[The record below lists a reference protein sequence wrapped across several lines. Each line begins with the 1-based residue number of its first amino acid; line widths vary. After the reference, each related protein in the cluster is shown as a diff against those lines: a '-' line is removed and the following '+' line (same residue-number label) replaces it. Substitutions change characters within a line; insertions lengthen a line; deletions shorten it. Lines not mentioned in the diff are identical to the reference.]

1 MDKVVK
7 YVRVPVKNQ
16 KKILE
21 EQQKELMQYAEE
33 KGFEVA
39 EVGMLCKKTG
49 ETEQIRGIF
58 TDEGTNTREVRT
70 NNTAFKKML
79 EEAMQGKFNQ
89 IIIKDTETFVKVV
102 EDGMKIIKNLRQHSV
117 NVHFMKE
124 GLDTIDIYNDL
135 LLTFSLCLAER
146 EIIERSEIAKKR
158 WNKLKQNQ

>member
-16 KKILE
+16 KEILE

-49 ETEQIRGIF
+49 ETQQIQGMF
-58 TDEGTNTREVRT
+58 ADEGTTLREVRR
-70 NNTAFKKML
+70 NNKVFKQML
-79 EEAMQGKFNQ
+79 EEAMQGKVNQ
-89 IIIKDTETFVKVV
+89 IIIKDIETFAKVV
-102 EDGMKIIKNLRQHSV
+102 KDGMKIIRELRQHSV